1 MIKSIITNNKLLI
14 VQSCPTLCNPMDWS
28 LPGSSVHGIFQAR
41 ILKRVVIPFS
51 RGSFQP
57 RDQTRVSCIAGRFF
71 TTWATRKNHQTNKDL
86 WKSHQMSKKKN
97 HVILFLTK
105 SRLSRIAHT
114 NEKMTYRVTG
124 SWPKYFFFNDQLVSL

>member
-86 WKSHQMSKKKN
+86 WKSHQMSKKKIMSSYFWQN
-97 HVILFLTK
+97 PDWVESLTQMRRWHIESQAHGPHTFFLM
-105 SRLSRIAHT
+105 T
-114 NEKMTYRVTG
+114 N
-124 SWPKYFFFNDQLVSL
+124 

>member
-1 MIKSIITNNKLLI
+1 MIKSIIKNNKLLI

-28 LPGSSVHGIFQAR
+28 LPGSSVHRIFQAR

-51 RGSFQP
+51 RGSSQP

-71 TTWATRKNHQTNKDL
+71 TTWATRKNHQTNNKRPVK
-86 WKSHQMSKKKN
+86 KSPNVQKKS

-105 SRLSRIAHT
+105 SRLSRIGHT

-124 SWPKYFFFNDQLVSL
+124 SWPEYFIF